1 MLPWMAERS
10 IAVISDIHG
19 NAVAFEAVLQ
29 NLERYPA
36 DEVVC
41 LGDTVQGGTQ
51 PREVVDLLKVLGCP
65 VILGNADA
73 YVLEGAIKEDST
85 EAVSEPMKQIR
96 DWTYE
101 QLGED
106 GRKFLSTYLSL
117 HEVEITPGVSLFCF
131 HGTPDS
137 YDGVLLP
144 QTSEEEL
151 RSAFA
156 GHDAPF
162 MCGGHTHIQWTVAV
176 DGTRFFNPGSVG
188 LAYNRFLE
196 QEEFFFYPLA
206 EYAMVIAEGDT
217 VRIEF
222 CHVPYDVD
230 QLEKA
235 ALASGR
241 PFSENEGAK
250 YRPKV

>member
-1 MLPWMAERS
+1 M
-10 IAVISDIHG
+10 SDIHG
-19 NAVAFEAVLQ
+19 NAVALEAVIR
-29 NLERYPA
+29 NLKRYPA

-41 LGDTVQGGTQ
+41 LGDAVQGGTQ
-51 PREVVDLLKVLGCP
+51 PRRVVELLQELGCP

-73 YVLEGAIKEDST
+73 YVLEGAVQESST
-85 EAVSEPMKQIR
+85 EAVSEPMKMVR

-106 GRKFLSTYLSL
+106 GRQFLSTFLAT
-117 HEVEITPGVSLFCF
+117 HEIEITPGVALLCF

-144 QTSEEEL
+144 QTEEEEL

-156 GHDAPF
+156 GHDVAY
-162 MCGGHTHIQWTVAV
+162 MCGGHTHIQWTVSV

-188 LAYNRFLE
+188 LAYNRHME
-196 QEEFFFYPLA
+196 QEEFYIYPLA
-206 EYAMVIAEGDT
+206 EYAMVIAEGDA

-222 CHVPYDVD
+222 CHVPFDVD
-230 QLEKA
+230 QLEKTA
-235 ALASGR
+235 AASGR
-241 PFSENEGAK
+241 PFSETEAAK
-250 YRPKV
+250 YRPKT